1 MSLVTRSVQR
11 TAADQAQKTRVA
23 FVDIGRAVA
32 ALLVVYSHLSEQWV
46 AKVEGDD
53 SPVFTFVDA
62 LTSDPMHMGL
72 QGIGQIAVPFFFLV
86 SGFVVTPIAMKQGQG
101 RFAANR
107 AVRVYIP
114 MIFVVLLTALV
125 MTLGA
130 DAHAV
135 VVGRNHDITLWT
147 IVTNSLVINYLI
159 VPQVV
164 LVGVAW
170 TLVVEVIFYIL
181 LVLLLPV
188 LRRQVWL
195 AIAIMLVFVFVVL
208 MSRRELG
215 PSWALFAVNVSYLPI
230 PILGQIIW
238 ATTTKRIP
246 LWAGGVFFSLAWS
259 LYVLGEH
266 LKLGRLDSSYNL
278 ALMVAVLCFFVG
290 LFAEP
295 RLRERKIWTAL
306 SERSYSIYL
315 LHGLVAFGLLS
326 LMRPALPLWLAMPL
340 AVAGLFL
347 VVEVSYRLVEKP
359 SHVLARKLSRR
370 SRPAETPSSP
380 QVVTAEVTVEIPR
393 LRERAEPS
401 PSLEEETALL
411 PRVPAYPSEDPD
423 DSRRR
428 RRLED
433 SATQAISVASLLA
446 KQEQN
451 GQRRDRLPTN
461 RPVQ

>member
-1 MSLVTRSVQR
+1 MQQTEQR
-11 TAADQAQKTRVA
+11 PPAAEPVRKTRVA

-46 AKVEGDD
+46 AKVEGDN

-86 SGFVVTPIAMKQGQG
+86 SGFVVTPIALKQGQW
-101 RFAANR
+101 RFAVNR

-114 MIFVVLLTALV
+114 MTFVVLLTALV

-135 VVGRNHDITLWT
+135 VVGKNHDVTLWT
-147 IVTNSLVINYLI
+147 IITNSLVVNYLI

-188 LRRQVWL
+188 LKRQVWL
-195 AIAIMLVFVFVVL
+195 SIAITLVFVFVVL
-208 MSRRELG
+208 MSRREFG
-215 PSWALFAVNVSYLPI
+215 ASWALFAVNVSYLPI
-230 PILGQIIW
+230 PLIGQIIW
-238 ATTTKRIP
+238 ATTAKRIP
-246 LWAGGVFFSLAWS
+246 LWAGGVFFGIAWS
-259 LYVLGEH
+259 LYVLADH
-266 LKLGRLDSSYNL
+266 LKMGRLDTSYNL

-295 RLRERKIWTAL
+295 RLRERQVWTAL

-315 LHGLVAFGLLS
+315 LHGLVLFGLLS
-326 LMRPALPLWLAMPL
+326 LMRPSWPLWLAMPL
-340 AVAGLFL
+340 AIVGLAV

-370 SRPAETPSSP
+370 SRPATAPTSP
-380 QVVTAEVTVEIPR
+380 EIVAAEVTVELPR
-393 LRERAEPS
+393 LRARVEPVA
-401 PSLEEETALL
+401 PEEQTTLL
-411 PRVPAYPSEDPD
+411 PRVPVYPTTDQD
-423 DSRRR
+423 DRRSR

-446 KQEQN
+446 RQEQD

-461 RPVQ
+461 RLVQ

>member
-1 MSLVTRSVQR
+1 MQR
-11 TAADQAQKTRVA
+11 WSIPLTEAKPAAKSRVA

-53 SPVFTFVDA
+53 SPVFSFVDA

-86 SGFVVTPIAMKQGQG
+86 SGFVVTPIAMKQGQW
-101 RFAANR
+101 RFAVNR

-114 MIFVVLLTALV
+114 MAFVVLLTALV
-125 MTLGA
+125 IGLGA

-135 VVGRNHDITLWT
+135 VVGKNHDITLWT
-147 IVTNSLVINYLI
+147 IITNALVINYLI

-170 TLVVEVIFYIL
+170 TLVVEVIFYVL

-188 LRRQVWL
+188 LKRQVWL
-195 AIAIMLVFVFVVL
+195 AIAIMLVFVFIVL
-208 MSRRELG
+208 MSRREFG
-215 PSWALFAVNVSYLPI
+215 ASWALFAVNVSYLPI
-230 PILGQIIW
+230 PLIGQIIW

-246 LWAGGVFFSLAWS
+246 LWLGGLYFGLAWS
-259 LYVLGEH
+259 LYVLADH
-266 LKLGRLDSSYNL
+266 LKMGRLDTSYNL
-278 ALMVAVLCFFVG
+278 ALMIAVLCFFVG

-295 RLRERKIWTAL
+295 RLRERKIWIAL

-326 LMRPALPLWLAMPL
+326 LMRPSWPLWLAMPL
-340 AVAGLFL
+340 AVIGLFL

-370 SRPAETPSSP
+370 ARPAPASP
-380 QVVTAEVTVEIPR
+380 EIVAAEVTVELPR
-393 LRERAEPS
+393 LRARVERPAD
-401 PSLEEETALL
+401 EEQTTLL
-411 PRVPAYPSEDPD
+411 PRYPANDPD
-423 DSRRR
+423 ETRRR

-446 KQEQN
+446 KQEQA
-451 GQRRDRLPTN
+451 GQRRDHRATN
-461 RPVQ
+461 RPAQ

>member
-1 MSLVTRSVQR
+1 MQQTEQR
-11 TAADQAQKTRVA
+11 PSAAEPVQKTRVA

-32 ALLVVYSHLSEQWV
+32 ALLVVYSHLSEQWI
-46 AKVEGDD
+46 AKVEGDG
-53 SPVFTFVDA
+53 SPVFNFVDA

-86 SGFVVTPIAMKQGQG
+86 SGFVVTPIAMKQGQW
-101 RFAANR
+101 RFAVNR

-114 MIFVVLLTALV
+114 MTFVVLLTALV
-125 MTLGA
+125 MALGA

-135 VVGRNHDITLWT
+135 VVGKNHDITLWT
-147 IVTNSLVINYLI
+147 IITNSLVVNYLI

-188 LRRQVWL
+188 LKRQVWL
-195 AIAIMLVFVFVVL
+195 AIAIMLVFVFIVL

-215 PSWALFAVNVSYLPI
+215 ASWALFAVNVSYLPI

-246 LWAGGVFFSLAWS
+246 LWAGGMFFGIAWS
-259 LYVLGEH
+259 LYVLADH

-295 RLRERKIWTAL
+295 RLRERPVWIAL

-315 LHGLVAFGLLS
+315 LHGLVVFGLLS
-326 LMRPALPLWLAMPL
+326 LMRPSWPLWLAVPLSLIGL
-340 AVAGLFL
+340 AV

-370 SRPAETPSSP
+370 ARPATAPSSP
-380 QVVTAEVTVEIPR
+380 EIVAAEVTVELPR
-393 LRERAEPS
+393 LRGEPE
-401 PSLEEETALL
+401 PEPEEQTVLL
-411 PRVPAYPSEDPD
+411 PRVPAHPPADQED
-423 DSRRR
+423 RRR

-433 SATQAISVASLLA
+433 SATQAISVAALLA
-446 KQEQN
+446 KQEQD
-451 GQRRDRLPTN
+451 GERKDRRATI
-461 RPVQ
+461 RPAK

>member
-1 MSLVTRSVQR
+1 MQHPAPDVG
-11 TAADQAQKTRVA
+11 QKTRVA

-53 SPVFTFVDA
+53 APVFSFVDA

-86 SGFVVTPIAMKQGQG
+86 SGFVVTPIAMKQGQW
-101 RFAANR
+101 RFAVNR
-107 AVRVYIP
+107 FVRVYIP
-114 MIFVVLLTALV
+114 MTFVVLLTALV

-130 DAHAV
+130 DAHSV
-135 VVGRNHDITLWT
+135 VVGKNHDITLWT
-147 IVTNSLVINYLI
+147 IITNSLVVNYLI

-170 TLVVEVIFYIL
+170 TLVVEVIFYVL
-181 LVLLLPV
+181 LVLLLPL
-188 LRRQVWL
+188 LRKHVWL
-195 AIAIMLVFVFVVL
+195 VISILLVFVFVVL
-208 MSRRELG
+208 MSRREFG

-238 ATTTKRIP
+238 ATTTRRIP
-246 LWAGGVFFSLAWS
+246 LWAGGVFFGVAWS

-266 LKLGRLDSSYNL
+266 LKLGRLDTSYPL
-278 ALMVAVLCFFVG
+278 ALMVAVLFFFVG

-295 RLRERKIWTAL
+295 RLRERKVWIAL

-326 LMRPALPLWLAMPL
+326 LMRPTLPLWLAMVL
-340 AVAGLFL
+340 AMVGLAL

-370 SRPAETPSSP
+370 RRPADTPSSP

-393 LRERAEPS
+393 VRKPAESSEES
-401 PSLEEETALL
+401 PEEQTALL
-411 PRVPAYPSEDPD
+411 PRVPAFPADDPD
-423 DSRRR
+423 ERRR

-446 KQEQN
+446 KQEQE
-451 GQRRDRLPTN
+451 GQRRDRRPTN